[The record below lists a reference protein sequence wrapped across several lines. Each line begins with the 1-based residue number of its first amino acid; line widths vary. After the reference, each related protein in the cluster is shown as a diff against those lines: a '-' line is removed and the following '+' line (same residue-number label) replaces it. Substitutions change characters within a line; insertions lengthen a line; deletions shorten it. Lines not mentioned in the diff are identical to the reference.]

1 MLGLFWNSNILR
13 SSRKWKMPVKKQR
26 NRSENADMMKYCAMK
41 EEMIFLPMV
50 LLSVR
55 NAVE

>member
-1 MLGLFWNSNILR
+1 
-13 SSRKWKMPVKKQR
+13 MPVKRR

-55 NAVE
+55 NAVESSSRKAIE